1 MKRSQEFGKFA
12 RRFNSRVA
20 YFVPHSFLFAIL
32 LTFLAYFLGILV
44 TYQGP
49 FDMVRFWV
57 SGVWNLLSFSM
68 QMVLLV
74 AAGFSVASA
83 PPSQRL
89 LRFLAGIPSTPR
101 GGVMFLTAFA
111 ALCSLLHWGLGI
123 IAGAF
128 LAREMGRKI
137 PHVDYPLLVASAFI
151 GMCAG
156 NLGIFSSDPLVIRK
170 AAPFLE
176 KAMGVAPNSEATWTL
191 AAVAGFL
198 MGVGGVMGVLGLICP
213 EDGEATPPESQLLER
228 FEREERAEEVSI
240 AAERE
245 IHQRGGLSFG
255 VWLEHSRWPVW
266 LLSIM
271 GFSYVV
277 FWFYGRG
284 FVLNLNVLILALF
297 TLALSFHDTPMH
309 FLQSLES
316 SARAAHGIIVQFP
329 FYAGTQGMLASSG
342 LVAMIT
348 GWVFSVATLAAYPTL
363 LYLHAV
369 LLNFFAPTSGSAWEI
384 QGPLAVK
391 AVQTLEMSLPRA
403 IQSFCAG
410 ETVGNVIHPFWTI
423 PLMGICG
430 LSVRDI
436 MGYCLIAF
444 VLLSI
449 VWVLCVNFLPV

>member
-1 MKRSQEFGKFA
+1 VKRSQGFGKFA
-12 RRFNSRVA
+12 RKFNSRVA

-32 LTFLAYFLGILV
+32 LTFLAYFMGILI

-83 PPSQRL
+83 PPSR
-89 LRFLAGIPSTPR
+89 RIIRRLAGFLSTPR
-101 GGVMFLTAFA
+101 RAVIFLAVFT
-111 ALCSLLHWGLGI
+111 ALCSFFHWGLGI

-128 LAREMGRKI
+128 LAREMGRRV
-137 PHVDYPLLVASAFI
+137 PHVDYPLLVAGAFI

-156 NLGIFSSDPLVIRK
+156 NLGIFSSDPQVVRK
-170 AAPFLE
+170 AATFLE
-176 KAMGVAPNSEATWTL
+176 KAASLPSQPGTAWNPAALVGFLAGVSG
-191 AAVAGFL
+191 VAGF
-198 MGVGGVMGVLGLICP
+198 LGLICP
-213 EDGEATPPESQLLER
+213 QKGESTPPDPLLLER
-228 FEREERAEEVSI
+228 FEREDLAEEVSL

-245 IHQRGGLSFG
+245 FQQKGKLSFG
-255 VWLEHSRWPVW
+255 VRLEHSRWPVW
-266 LLSIM
+266 LISLM
-271 GFSYVV
+271 GFSYLV
-277 FWFYGRG
+277 FWFYGKG
-284 FVLNLNVLILALF
+284 FNLNLNILILLLF

-309 FLQSLES
+309 FLNSLEN

-329 FYAGTQGMLASSG
+329 FYAGSQGILASSG
-342 LVAMIT
+342 LAALAT
-348 GWVFSVATLAAYPTL
+348 GWVFSVATTDTYPAL

-369 LLNFFAPTSGSAWEI
+369 LLNLFAPTSGSVWEI

-391 AVQTLEMSLPRA
+391 AAQTLEINLPRA
-403 IQSFCAG
+403 MQAFSAG

-444 VLLSI
+444 ALLSGIWI
-449 VWVLCVNFLPV
+449 VCASLLPV

>member
-12 RRFNSRVA
+12 RKFNSRVA

-83 PPSQRL
+83 PLSQKGLRL
-89 LRFLAGIPSTPR
+89 LAGIPATPR
-101 GGVMFLTAFA
+101 GAVMFLTAFA

-128 LAREMGRKI
+128 LAREMGRRI
-137 PHVDYPLLVASAFI
+137 PRVDYPLLVASAFI

-176 KAMGVAPNSEATWTL
+176 KAMGLAPNSETTWTL
-191 AAVAGFL
+191 AALVGFL
-198 MGVGGVMGVLGLICP
+198 VGVAAVMGVLGLICP
-213 EDGEATPPESQLLER
+213 EDGEATPPESELLER
-228 FEREERAEEVSI
+228 FEREDRAEEVSI
-240 AAERE
+240 TAERE
-245 IHQRGGLSFG
+245 IHQRGKLSFG
-255 VWLEHSRWPVW
+255 MWLEHSRWPVW
-266 LLSIM
+266 LISIM
-271 GFSYVV
+271 GFSYIV

-284 FVLNLNVLILALF
+284 FILNLNILTLALF

-309 FLQSLES
+309 FLRSLES

-342 LVAMIT
+342 LATLAT

-369 LLNFFAPTSGSAWEI
+369 LLNLFAPTSGSAWEI

-391 AVQTLEMSLPRA
+391 AAQSLEMSLPRA
-403 IQSFCAG
+403 MQAFSAG

-444 VLLSI
+444 ILLSAIWI
-449 VWVLCVNFLPV
+449 VCVNFLPF